1 MYVFALVCNALMVLI
16 LGVVGWAIL
25 SELAL
30 SIRDFRTRND
40 YTYSIKEIVM
50 ETVACLTM
58 LSCILLVVIQII
70 GYMIS
75 LWNFDPQVM
84 QIFNA

>member
-1 MYVFALVCNALMVLI
+1 
-16 LGVVGWAIL
+16 
-25 SELAL
+25 
-30 SIRDFRTRND
+30 
-40 YTYSIKEIVM
+40 M
-50 ETVACLTM
+50 ESVACLTM

-70 GYMIS
+70 GYMIA